1 MLHYTALDV
10 LAWSREGCKTLPGK
24 ALGTVRCECTHLTNF
39 ALLLDDDRRETTKL
53 LFLLNQVGELLFS
66 SCLVRF
72 RRMNPVQTEQNRLP
86 RCLLNISC
94 TFNLHHVSSG
104 KWTNITF
111 NKEFNYF

>member
-66 SCLVRF
+66 SCLV
-72 RRMNPVQTEQNRLP
+72 P

-94 TFNLHHVSSG
+94 TLNLHHVSSG